1 MVKIGYYYLPIKCR
15 VAEVNAWKNPFPSCC
30 KKIHLQNSSCVNVC
44 VDLCNYP
51 PNILAK
57 KFGLISNTILN
68 KAKRNKNI
76 HSVLDNLHFVLIKI
90 SVIINVAKRINTENM
105 LSLNNIERNP
115 ALQSE
120 TNRQVDSRL
129 SGAITELIQMIHK
142 ILKISDHITF
152 PTPIS

>member
-1 MVKIGYYYLPIKCR
+1 
-15 VAEVNAWKNPFPSCC
+15 
-30 KKIHLQNSSCVNVC
+30 VC

-90 SVIINVAKRINTENM
+90 SVIINVAKRINTENI

-120 TNRQVDSRL
+120 LNRQVDLRV
-129 SGAITELIQMIHK
+129 SGDEIIELIQMIHK
-142 ILKISDHITF
+142 ILKISDQITF

>member
-1 MVKIGYYYLPIKCR
+1 MY
-15 VAEVNAWKNPFPSCC
+15 
-30 KKIHLQNSSCVNVC
+30 

-90 SVIINVAKRINTENM
+90 SVIINVAKRINTENI

-120 TNRQVDSRL
+120 TNRQVEFRF
-129 SGAITELIQMIHK
+129 SGVITELIQMIHK
-142 ILKISDHITF
+142 ILKISDQITF

>member
-1 MVKIGYYYLPIKCR
+1 
-15 VAEVNAWKNPFPSCC
+15 
-30 KKIHLQNSSCVNVC
+30 
-44 VDLCNYP
+44 
-51 PNILAK
+51 
-57 KFGLISNTILN
+57 LISNTILN

-120 TNRQVDSRL
+120 LNRQVDLRV
-129 SGAITELIQMIHK
+129 SGDEIIELIQMIHK
-142 ILKISDHITF
+142 ILKISDQITF